1 MQNMAIPVKTY
12 VDDNDYHIWGVHF
25 FNKDVR
31 LGEFESDFKTV
42 SNPELM
48 REYFKKM
55 YLGKRD

>member
-1 MQNMAIPVKTY
+1 MIMIIIY
-12 VDDNDYHIWGVHF
+12 GGVHF